1 MNRFI
6 GAVLQVMGAVLFVI
20 AGAEW
25 PPLIIPAA
33 ISSLSGLVLWAR
45 RGHAAAG
52 DGRARGVSFV
62 PDEQR
67 EGEAPAEVDA
77 ALCGLSGGAG
87 AVAAPFV
94 RRKSGRYRPFFSTAW
109 AAASRATGTRNG
121 EADT

>member
-45 RGHAAAG
+45 RCHAAAPSLPAPDPAVEERLARIEERLIG
-52 DGRARGVSFV
+52 VHEDTRQLREAREFMDDLYAVRA
-62 PDEQR
+62 PEL
-67 EGEAPAEVDA
+67 P
-77 ALCGLSGGAG
+77 
-87 AVAAPFV
+87 P
-94 RRKSGRYRPFFSTAW
+94 
-109 AAASRATGTRNG
+109 ASR
-121 EADT
+121 